1 MIYLGWLVRTT
12 VSLHKL
18 INNKILL
25 KEEEKN
31 QDKTREEKKKEELA
45 DKEKNKEKCVNEIG
59 IYGIILS
66 DDTQVHM
73 NKTAGYL
80 VRTKNVGSNEGGVV
94 MGFSAI
100 DVPYLVEG

>member
-31 QDKTREEKKKEELA
+31 QDKTREEKKKEQTAE
-45 DKEKNKEKCVNEIG
+45 KEKNNKCRNKISS
-59 IYGIILS
+59 IL
-66 DDTQVHM
+66 TL
-73 NKTAGYL
+73 KCFY
-80 VRTKNVGSNEGGVV
+80 
-94 MGFSAI
+94 
-100 DVPYLVEG
+100 